1 MRVPGSSPDDPFTG
15 TDTVQP
21 DGSQKVITH
30 GRFTGGTGAYRGAR
44 RSFSFSGST
53 APGSTVVNGR
63 SAGTI
68 SY

>member
-1 MRVPGSSPDDPFTG
+1 VT
-15 TDTVQP
+15 Q
-21 DGSQKVITH
+21 

-44 RSFSFSGST
+44 GTFKFAGST
-53 APGSTVVNGR
+53 APGSNVVNGR